1 MLLSVIVPIYN
12 EEKYIKRCIE
22 TILAQDFPR
31 EEMEVVFVD
40 GMSTDKTRE
49 IVLGYVEKYNH
60 LSLLDN
66 VKRTAPCAM
75 NIGIRATTGE
85 LVMRLDGHSLYPT
98 NYFSSIVLWHKKIPE
113 ALNVGGLC
121 ITDVVDKN
129 KISMSIAKVMSDK
142 FGVGNSKFRTGVGN
156 VECIEVDTVPFGCY
170 KREVFDLIGY
180 YNEELTRSQDYEF
193 NKRLRREGGKIYM
206 IPNIHCTYIPRDNYQ
221 DLCRNRYQ
229 TGYWVV
235 KMGFITGTLKNS
247 SIRHFIPLIF
257 VLSII
262 IPSIVGLLYPC
273 MLNISIVVLL
283 LYMIVMLFRSIVI
296 KDKSTTAYN
305 ILIAFSCLHF
315 SYGLGSLIGV
325 LNNIFKRERNK
336 CISLKK

>member
-22 TILAQDFPR
+22 TIIAQDFPKKD
-31 EEMEVVFVD
+31 MEVVFVD

-49 IVLGYVEKYNH
+49 IVLSYVNKYSY

-75 NIGIRATTGE
+75 NIGIKATTGE

-98 NYFSSIVLWHKKIPE
+98 NYFSSIVSWHKKIPE
-113 ALNVGGLC
+113 ALNVGGICL
-121 ITDVVDKN
+121 TDVVDKN

-142 FGVGNSKFRTGVGN
+142 FGVGNSKFRTGVGD
-156 VECIEVDTVPFGCY
+156 VEYLEVDTVPFGCY
-170 KREVFDLIGY
+170 KRKVFDLIGY

-193 NKRLRREGGKIYM
+193 NKRLRRKGGKIYM
-206 IPNIHCTYIPRDNYQ
+206 IPKIHCTYIPRDNYR
-221 DLCRNRYQ
+221 DLFKNRYL

-235 KMGFITGTLKNS
+235 EMGFITGTLKNS
-247 SIRHFIPLIF
+247 SIRHFVPLIF

-262 IPSIVGLLYPC
+262 IPLVLSLMIPFLGMMSI
-273 MLNISIVVLL
+273 ILL
-283 LYMIVMLFRSIVI
+283 LFYILVMLYRSIVI
-296 KDKSTTAYN
+296 NDKTTTIFN
-305 ILIAFSCLHF
+305 ILIAFICLHF
-315 SYGLGSLIGV
+315 SYGLGSLMGM
-325 LNNIFKRERNK
+325 LNNIFRRK
-336 CISLKK
+336 I